1 MSNLTS
7 SNSCSFIFLQG
18 NVKTN
23 CLENLSEHGNDLT
36 KYRYEFLSGRKDKNP
51 KNNQLTVRSLVGF
64 LLSIGIDDAVPSHH
78 RIRAMELLRSVGPR
92 EVEKKSSQIISS
104 LVQIVV
110 SSRSPAVRSQAVRV
124 LASLYTFQNS
134 SSALE
139 SGIRQLRLL
148 VVKEKE
154 PEVKAE
160 LLLALAKFR
169 RLLTREELEEVASTA
184 VNGVLDSA
192 QPDYYRIA
200 CIKAVSQFSDML
212 HQETVENF
220 VPLIFNL
227 FKVPR
232 ASDFMRYVIL
242 SLGELQ
248 KHVSIKTK
256 LKMIHVLIRY
266 LDQKDLI
273 ATSREAS
280 LILRQIWSSIPS
292 SERTQFLSS
301 LMTLVNKMRDVH
313 ILANLVSLFAH
324 DIDDFGEEASLVMS
338 QMMIHYILDPEQD
351 SKVKYEASRALPH
364 LIHHLSPVTIE
375 GIIPDLL
382 SLISENI
389 SPQISMQ
396 IMNALKEIAIRAT
409 PEFRK
414 GIMNKMVEQYP
425 SIPSRSE
432 KEIVLK
438 SLIEIATRFP
448 DESNDAVY
456 EFMRSIYESKGED
469 EWLRVIAG
477 SALMLGKRPFNL
489 DEKSHLLD
497 LLLQY
502 LSADANVITRAS
514 AARLLSLL
522 IPIWTDDEQQIIRAN
537 LSLRL
542 SLEDS
547 EIVKSEILSTLELI
561 GTP

>member
-1 MSNLTS
+1 M
-7 SNSCSFIFLQG
+7 
-18 NVKTN
+18 
-23 CLENLSEHGNDLT
+23 
-36 KYRYEFLSGRKDKNP
+36 
-51 KNNQLTVRSLVGF
+51 RSLVGF
-64 LLSIGIDDAVPSHH
+64 LLSVGIDEAVPSHH
-78 RIRAMELLRSVGPR
+78 RIRAMELLRSIGSR
-92 EVEKKSSQIISS
+92 ELEKKSSQIISS
-104 LVQIVV
+104 LIQIVAQ
-110 SSRSPAVRSQAVRV
+110 SRSPAVRSQAVRV
-124 LASLYTFQNS
+124 LASLYTFQNA

-139 SGIRQLRLL
+139 SGVRQLKLIAI
-148 VVKEKE
+148 KENE

-160 LLLALAKFR
+160 LFLALAKFR
-169 RLLTREELEEVASTA
+169 RLLATQELEEIASIA
-184 VNGVLDSA
+184 VRGALDTS

-200 CIKAVSQFSDML
+200 CIKSFSQLSDML

-220 VPLIFNL
+220 IPLIFDL

-232 ASDFMRYVIL
+232 SSDLMRYVIL

-248 KHVSIKTK
+248 KHVSVKTK
-256 LKMIHVLIRY
+256 LRMVHVLIGY
-266 LDQKDLI
+266 LNQKDLL

-280 LILRQIWSSIPS
+280 LILRQIWSTIPS

-301 LMTLVNKMRDVH
+301 LMMLVNRMRDVH

-324 DIDDFGEEASLVMS
+324 DIDNIGEEASLVLS
-338 QMMIHYILDPEQD
+338 QLMIQYILDPAQD

-382 SLISENI
+382 SLISKNI

-409 PEFRK
+409 TEFRR
-414 GIMNKMVEQYP
+414 GIIHEMIEQYP

-432 KEIVLK
+432 KEIILK
-438 SLIEIATRFP
+438 SLIEIATHFSEE
-448 DESNDAVY
+448 DHNEVY
-456 EFMRSIYESKGED
+456 NFMRSIYESKGED

-477 SALMLGKRPFNL
+477 SALMLGKRPFNHE
-489 DEKSHLLD
+489 EKNHLLD

-502 LSADANVITRAS
+502 LSADENVITRAS

-547 EIVKSEILSTLELI
+547 EIVKSEIFNTLELI
-561 GTP
+561 GTA